1 MEMFVEFVWEHYY
14 YGRPLKSSA
23 GDEGGR
29 GAVLLPPADDLR
41 AETDEEEEEKNA
53 WRTFR
58 RMATDLRHPHAWY
71 PLARALPGGRR
82 IVLHVGPTNRHAH
95 TRAFPSLVRHRAR
108 A

>member
-41 AETDEEEEEKNA
+41 AETDEEEEKNA

-71 PLARALPGGRR
+71 PLARAIPGGRR

-95 TRAFPSLVRHRAR
+95 ARAFPSLVRHRAR

>member
-14 YGRPLKSSA
+14 HGRPLKSSA

-29 GAVLLPPADDLR
+29 GAVLLPPADDR
-41 AETDEEEEEKNA
+41 AGADQEEKNA

-71 PLARALPGGRR
+71 PLARAIPGGRR

-95 TRAFPSLVRHRAR
+95 VPASPLVRHRAR
-108 A
+108 AR